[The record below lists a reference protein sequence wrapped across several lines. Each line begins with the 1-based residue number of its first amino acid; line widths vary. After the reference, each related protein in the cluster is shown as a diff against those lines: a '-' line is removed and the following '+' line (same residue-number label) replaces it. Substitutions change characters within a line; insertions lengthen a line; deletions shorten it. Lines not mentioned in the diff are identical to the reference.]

1 MQLVNEGIRDGNS
14 LIFFRHIT
22 KNRKERV
29 RAYTF
34 LPTEKYESQILY
46 YIEHGKSLLNS
57 ILLLCIEILTMAI
70 SIILIQEYFSQW
82 RNNNPRTTQS
92 IVQ

>member
-1 MQLVNEGIRDGNS
+1 MQLVNEGIRDENS
-14 LIFFRHIT
+14 LLCYRRVT
-22 KNRKERV
+22 KKTYV
-29 RAYTF
+29 RAYSF

-46 YIEHGKSLLNS
+46 VEHGKPLLNS
-57 ILLLCIEILTMAI
+57 ILLLCIEILAMAT

>member
-1 MQLVNEGIRDGNS
+1 MKGRNKGWKQLS
-14 LIFFRHIT
+14 LFLSYHKKT
-22 KNRKERV
+22 YV

-46 YIEHGKSLLNS
+46 VEHGKPLLNS
-57 ILLLCIEILTMAI
+57 ILLLCIELLAMAI